1 METKVPRYHFHLK
14 SKENKILDDSGQD
27 LNSSLQAYTRAQ
39 EIIRQCI
46 QYTDIQ
52 EGEQWMIGITND
64 VGEAEIVV
72 LFPRALPG
80 RSASREAS

>member
-1 METKVPRYHFHLK
+1 VPRYHFNMK
-14 SKENKILDDSGQD
+14 SKENKIPDDSGQVLD
-27 LNSSLQAYTRAQ
+27 STWHAYLRAQ

-46 QYTDIQ
+46 KYTDIQ

-72 LFPRALPG
+72 LFPAVIAG
-80 RSASREAS
+80 RNANREVQVN

>member
-1 METKVPRYHFHLK
+1 MKCKE
-14 SKENKILDDSGQD
+14 SKIPDDSGQV
-27 LNSSLQAYTRAQ
+27 LISSWHAYTRAQ

-52 EGEQWMIGITND
+52 AGERWMINITND

-72 LFPRALPG
+72 LFPLALYG
-80 RSASREAS
+80 SNASREAS